1 MLANYTWARGLP
13 WDTVDIFRGTPLE
26 TTGSWNFNFIYVCVC
41 KYAHISMGTPGDQK
55 KVSDFLELGLQAAVC
70 PLTWMLGMELGSS
83 REPAGAAELLRGLGV
98 CFLTLHFYF
107 YERSCFV
114 ILAHVIIVS

>member
-1 MLANYTWARGLP
+1 M
-13 WDTVDIFRGTPLE
+13 
-26 TTGSWNFNFIYVCVC
+26 CM
-41 KYAHISMGTPGDQK
+41 YAHISMGTRGDQK
-55 KVSDFLELGLQAAVC
+55 KVSDFPELGLQAVLC
-70 PLTWMLGMELGSS
+70 PPTWMLGMELGSS
-83 REPAGAAELLRGLGV
+83 RETAGAAEPLRGLGV